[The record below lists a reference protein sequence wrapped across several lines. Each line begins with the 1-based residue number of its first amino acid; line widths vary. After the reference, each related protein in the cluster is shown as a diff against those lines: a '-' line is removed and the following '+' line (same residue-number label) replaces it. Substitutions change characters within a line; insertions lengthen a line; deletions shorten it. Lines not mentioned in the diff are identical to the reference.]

1 MHGEC
6 CAASTVEVVSF
17 FLTSTAGRFTV
28 TRPATPP
35 LETVACRTTEPLLT
49 MALAHRT
56 CNRQANV
63 LPRGTYVHWQRWA
76 SLWRGLVVDRVC
88 LRRLAKWPTCTLG
101 GPAWSN
107 PTWQMR
113 RQSIS
118 KVLMISHFRAAVPWW
133 EPIPQFCQVLLE
145 T

>member
-6 CAASTVEVVSF
+6 CAASTVEVVFF
-17 FLTSTAGRFTV
+17 FLDFDGGPFYSETAC
-28 TRPATPP
+28 TPP

-49 MALAHRT
+49 MALVHRT

-63 LPRGTYVHWQRWA
+63 LPRGTCVHWQRCA
-76 SLWRGLVVDRVC
+76 SLWRGLVVVRVC
-88 LRRLAKWPTCTLG
+88 LRRLAKWPPCTLG
-101 GPAWSN
+101 RPAWSN

-118 KVLMISHFRAAVPWW
+118 KVLMISHFWAAVAWW
-133 EPIPQFCQVLLE
+133 EPTPQVCQVLLE